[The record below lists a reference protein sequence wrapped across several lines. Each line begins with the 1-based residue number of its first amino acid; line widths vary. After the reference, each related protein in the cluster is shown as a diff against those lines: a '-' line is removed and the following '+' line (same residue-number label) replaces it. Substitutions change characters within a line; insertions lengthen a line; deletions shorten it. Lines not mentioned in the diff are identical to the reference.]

1 MYERLGPG
9 IAAASLA
16 VAACSAPPPMT
27 PAVPEPPPKVAP
39 MPTVD
44 LPPQHF
50 ATAPPDAVPSTVVR
64 PTKEQVLAAAPDLDG
79 LLKQAP
85 GKLGVVGLSAAVV
98 LGRERIWTRGYG
110 TRDRDGGDPIDVDTV
125 FRIGS
130 LTKLFTGLAILKLRD
145 AGKLGLDDPVAMH
158 LPEIA
163 QVRYPTTD
171 SPRITIRHLVTHTS
185 GLPRLGKLDYFS
197 PKGGVTEAEL
207 LEGLKDLPLEAPPG
221 QAEAYSNLGMS
232 LAGLVV
238 SRVSQQPYRDYV
250 TDQLLEPLGMSSSV
264 WDQDA
269 VPTDRL
275 ATGYR
280 SEDDTY
286 RAGHHWRMGASEAC
300 GGMYSSTAD
309 MARFV
314 GSQLDAWPARN
325 DPPSGPVRR
334 SSIRESHLLAGP
346 GPAGARTFGINW
358 GSISHPKLGF
368 AATHAGGTLQYGAT
382 VWLLPDLGLGL
393 VLLANGGGEA
403 GEVAEQ
409 LSGVGGRMLDIILKQ
424 LPVQEL
430 TLSPALETAA
440 TQVRALLTAPETE
453 AIEQLYNEAFLK
465 QFPPKRI
472 AKLLTESAATLG
484 ACTGHTPL
492 QQTDAKTAVV
502 RLECERGTAE
512 VILVLES
519 PTATQLA
526 GFAIRAIEPRE

>member
-1 MYERLGPG
+1 MIERLGPG

-16 VAACSAPPPMT
+16 VAACSASPPMT
-27 PAVPEPPPKVAP
+27 PAVPEPPPKIAP

-44 LPPQHF
+44 LPPQRF
-50 ATAPPDAVPSTVVR
+50 ATAPPGTTPSTVVR

-79 LLKQAP
+79 LLKQAL

-98 LGRERIWTRGYG
+98 LGRERIWAGSYG
-110 TRDRDGGDPIDVDTV
+110 TRDRDGGEPIDVDTV

-145 AGKLGLDDPVAMH
+145 AGKLGLDDPVARH
-158 LPEIA
+158 LPEIE

-197 PKGGVTEAEL
+197 RKEAVTEPEL
-207 LEGLKDLPLEAPPG
+207 LAGLKDLSLEAPPG
-221 QAEAYSNLGMS
+221 EAEAYSNLGMS

-238 SRVSQQPYRDYV
+238 SRVSRQPYRDYV
-250 TDQLLEPLGMSSSV
+250 TEQLLEPLGMGASV
-264 WDQDA
+264 WDQEA
-269 VPTDRL
+269 VPPDRL
-275 ATGYR
+275 ASGYR
-280 SEDDTY
+280 SENDSY

-300 GGMYSSTAD
+300 GGMYSSAAD

-314 GSQLDAWPARN
+314 GSQLDAWPARS

-346 GPAGARTFGINW
+346 GPSGARSFGINW

-382 VWLLPDLGLGL
+382 VWLLPERGLGL

-403 GEVAEQ
+403 GEVAER
-409 LSGVGGRMLDIILKQ
+409 LSGVGGRMLDLILKQ
-424 LPVQEL
+424 VPVPEL
-430 TLSPALETAA
+430 TLSPALAAAA
-440 TQVRALLTAPETE
+440 TKVRALLAAPETD
-453 AIEQLYNEAFLK
+453 AIEQLFNEAFLK

-472 AKLLTESAATLG
+472 TKLLTQSADALG

-492 QQTDAKTAVV
+492 QQSDAKTGVV
-502 RLECERGTAE
+502 RLDCELGTAE
-512 VILVLES
+512 VVLVLES
-519 PTATQLA
+519 PTAAQLA
-526 GFAIRAIEPRE
+526 GFAIRAVEPHD